1 MPKRIQGLTA
11 VGDTIVEVLLAI
23 AVISA
28 VLGGAYASAS
38 QSSRGLR
45 QSQERGEALKL
56 LEAQIELLKSAK
68 ANGHSPQPNPFC
80 VVQGSQRIEFK
91 PAGPDEAACHQGTDG
106 RYQLSLQRGQPRE
119 YTATAAW
126 DSVGG
131 GAEQERVTIVYRVET
146 Q

>member
-1 MPKRIQGLTA
+1 MPKRIQCLTA

-68 ANGHSPQPNPFC
+68 ASGYSFPASGFC
-80 VVQGSQRIEFK
+80 MKQGLQRLESL
-91 PAGPDEAACHQGTDG
+91 PATDEACSQGTG
-106 RYQLSLQRGQPRE
+106 NRYQLSLQRGQPRE

-126 DSVGG
+126 DSFGG